1 VEIEDGTLMSVYF
14 GGDDEGDDSTEV
26 RLSRKEPGQP
36 WQMPIALTNNP
47 NDGLAVEN
55 PSIFQDRD
63 GKIFVFWMSKYG
75 SPTRVGMMKTSI
87 DGGRTWTPERELGN
101 NCMGPEKNKAVQLED
116 GTILLPTA
124 DRNGL
129 FSGGELMLN
138 RSTDGGET
146 WEGVSNIDDGDV
158 DRAIQPAIMV
168 HTDGTL
174 QMLARGYGKL
184 PTTWS
189 YDNGNTWT
197 PLVQSILPANWAG
210 IDAHTLRDGRHFV
223 VYNHCPSEGKGPR
236 DFLNLSVSYDG
247 VQWSAGLVLGIG
259 NDGQLSYPSITQ
271 GRDGLVH
278 VVHTWHRDSIAHI
291 VVNPYKIT
299 DATTVPM
306 PNGEWPTSGPL
317 ARSNNEDKAD

>member
-1 VEIEDGTLMSVYF
+1 
-14 GGDDEGDDSTEV
+14 
-26 RLSRKEPGQP
+26 
-36 WQMPIALTNNP
+36 
-47 NDGLAVEN
+47 
-55 PSIFQDRD
+55 
-63 GKIFVFWMSKYG
+63 MSKYG
-75 SPTRVGMMKTSI
+75 SPTRVGMMKTST

-129 FSGGELMLN
+129 FPGGDLMLN

-146 WEGVSNIDDGDV
+146 WEGLPGIDDGNV

-197 PLVQSILPANWAG
+197 PLEDSILPANWAG

-247 VQWSAGLVLGIG
+247 VHWSAGLVLGIG
-259 NDGQLSYPSITQ
+259 NDGQLSYPSLTQ
-271 GRDGLVH
+271 SRDGLVH
-278 VVHTWHRDSIAHI
+278 VVHTWHRDSIAHL

-306 PNGEWPTSGPL
+306 PNGDWPTSGPL